1 MDKYIIPVI
10 AGFHLSSHFSYII
23 QNQTSHL
30 ASKKA
35 YWVNIFTDYFF
46 YLYMAIKYR
55 LNMHIFM
62 LFWHIFKGSN
72 IFLRRLKFILS
83 PMSIYGMLLFLP
95 VKKLQIN
102 LLIYYI
108 NLISYYFY
116 IKILKYLK

>member
-23 QNQTSHL
+23 QNQRSHFV
-30 ASKKA
+30 SKKA

-62 LFWHIFKGSN
+62 LFWHTFKGRN
-72 IFLRRLKFILS
+72 IFLRRLKFMNILDTLVYLRSAIMLS
-83 PMSIYGMLLFLP
+83 PKSIYGMLLFLP
-95 VKKLQIN
+95 VKKLQ
-102 LLIYYI
+102 LT
-108 NLISYYFY
+108 F
-116 IKILKYLK
+116 